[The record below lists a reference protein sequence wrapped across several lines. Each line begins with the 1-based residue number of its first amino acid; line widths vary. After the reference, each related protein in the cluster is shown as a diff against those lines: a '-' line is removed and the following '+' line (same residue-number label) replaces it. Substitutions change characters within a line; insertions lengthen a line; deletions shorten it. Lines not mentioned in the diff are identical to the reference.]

1 PFWRACPNAASLA
14 MSCMRG
20 QGRLQTDRTFA
31 SLPVNVTLER
41 PYRFDIIAGRSYALS
56 GDVMKLEDG
65 RTTIMHVNYSMEH
78 RLIPGAEQ
86 VELGPM
92 IILGSGKITRVRYSN
107 SANIENPTLELVVA
121 HDPVLSAGE
130 WRRLGYG
137 PDGHSSRYQ
146 LFSWILYC
154 PRGKVGKLRRAS
166 WAGCCQ
172 GENLHR
178 SDNKN
183 NRLTGHI
190 GISRRLLRGIEVKT
204 S

>member
-1 PFWRACPNAASLA
+1 

-121 HDPVLSAGE
+121 HDPVGNGDGLAMGQMDIPHDTNFSLGSCIALVG
-130 WRRLGYG
+130 RL
-137 PDGHSSRYQ
+137 
-146 LFSWILYC
+146 
-154 PRGKVGKLRRAS
+154 
-166 WAGCCQ
+166 
-172 GENLHR
+172 ENLGEPAGLVVVKVR
-178 SDNKN
+178 
-183 NRLTGHI
+183 
-190 GISRRLLRGIEVKT
+190 ISTEVIT
-204 S
+204 RTID